1 MNQKKIAEIAHVSPS
16 TVSKALHGSR
26 DVSPAL
32 AEKIKQI
39 AMEHGYIKEKSS
51 RKLSNLREK
60 CPIIAIFCP
69 EITST
74 YYSRTVSMI
83 QEKIEALGGE
93 SYVYAYHFSDEKF
106 QHMINTIITRNTC
119 DGIIVL
125 GSDSYAE
132 TTNLPLVYFERH
144 TESYTRNSICCDMN
158 GVMDLSIRHL
168 LSMERSRI
176 AFMGEPHTTGKLIS
190 FCNGMKAHGL
200 NVDED
205 LLYVSSSRF
214 FDAGRECAE
223 ALLKSEK
230 RPNAVIT
237 AYDEIA
243 FGAMQHLKENGIRI
257 PEDIAFIGINN
268 TPYAAYVTPSLTSV
282 ENMSAEICEEA
293 IHTLFESIFDGVNEP
308 QTIVFAPRLIVRE
321 STNGK

>member
-69 EITST
+69 EIIST
-74 YYSRTVSMI
+74 YYSRNVTMI
-83 QEKIEALGGE
+83 QSKIEALGGE
-93 SYVYAYHFSDEKF
+93 SYIYSYDFSDEKF
-106 QHMINTIITRNTC
+106 QHMVNTIITRNTC

-132 TTNLPLVYFERH
+132 STNLPIVYFERL
-144 TESYTRNSICCDMN
+144 TESYTRNSICCDM
-158 GVMDLSIRHL
+158 GRVMETSIQHL
-168 LSMERSRI
+168 LSVNRSKI

-190 FCNGMKAHGL
+190 FCNVMKKNGL
-200 NVDED
+200 AVDED
-205 LLYVSSSRF
+205 FLYVADTRF
-214 FDAGRECAE
+214 FDAGKECAN
-223 ALLKSEK
+223 ALLSSPK

-243 FGAMQHLKENGIRI
+243 FGAMHHLKENGVRI

-268 TPYAAYVTPSLTSV
+268 TPYASYVTPSLTSV
-282 ENMSAEICEEA
+282 EIMSEEICEEA
-293 IHTLFESIFDGVNEP
+293 IHTLFQNIFDSETEP

-321 STNGK
+321 STAK